1 MATLILLAL
10 GAAAVWAAG
19 LYLFPFRHCRKCGGN
34 GRKVRKFNRGHFAL
48 CPRCAGT
55 GRTQRPGSRL
65 IHRAALTARTEL
77 TRQRADRADRKA
89 AERAAAPVPPRTGYR
104 PRL

>member
-10 GAAAVWAAG
+10 GAGAVWAAG
-19 LYLFPFRHCRKCGGN
+19 LYLFPFKHCRKCGGN
-34 GRKVRKFNRGHFAL
+34 GRKIRKLNRGHFAL

-77 TRQRADRADRKA
+77 TRQRNARRDQRA
-89 AERAAAPVPPRTGYR
+89 AERAAAPVPPRTGTRFR
-104 PRL
+104 P